1 MGPQP
6 PAHGGSPRESRR
18 PGSSLRALLFSL
30 ALRAGAWCPRSIQV
44 TPICAAPG
52 HSPRPPLGR
61 AHHTPSRPWGS
72 GSTVQ
77 CGATGLTGT
86 GWNAGAIAE
95 SSACQAT
102 GQMGLLPSSH
112 TWLPFLPHLPAS
124 CPLLVPGRA
133 AAQPPLGGPLLTSLT
148 TLCHLCF
155 LTQVPSPF
163 LSFQHVVFCHCCWF
177 LVFCFTFSLCEASET
192 RTCGKGKGYVCSC
205 RELKAE
211 TYFSARQKRLTL

>member
-1 MGPQP
+1 MTPVLHRDTLHGLLLVEHITLLLGPGALEAP
-6 PAHGGSPRESRR
+6 SSVAPLASR
-18 PGSSLRALLFSL
+18 
-30 ALRAGAWCPRSIQV
+30 
-44 TPICAAPG
+44 
-52 HSPRPPLGR
+52 
-61 AHHTPSRPWGS
+61 
-72 GSTVQ
+72 
-77 CGATGLTGT
+77 GT

-177 LVFCFTFSLCEASET
+177 LVFCFTFSLCESSET